1 MNVRDE
7 IVAKRKARIKAE
19 GFFQGLE
26 KPQSR
31 EVPLVP
37 FCPGKGVICEMKRAS
52 PSKGD
57 IFPGLDPVAQAAAY
71 VSAGASFFSVL
82 TEQDYF
88 KGSLRDL
95 RDAKRSQPNK
105 AFLRKDFLLYE
116 EDIEAAYLFG
126 ADAVL
131 LIAGMLEQ
139 NQLERLY
146 RKAKDLGLEALVELH
161 DDEDITKARRIGASL
176 VGVNSRDLK
185 TFKIDPLLPLR
196 VKAKL
201 DWGCRVIFE
210 SGLRSG
216 YEAAFAA
223 QSGFSAIL
231 VGEAVTKT
239 PALIAEL
246 NKHFLQATPRRF
258 WPTLAAKDRFPL
270 VKICGITNQED
281 AAAAEGA
288 GADILGFVLA
298 ESPRQI
304 TPAAIRAI
312 QTNGALRVGVVTTA
326 PSDTPE
332 EIIALTASGALDALQ
347 FHGQLTA
354 DEFNASLSASL
365 AGQLGIPCY
374 QALRL
379 KDEAQL
385 SHTRGSLSPR
395 ILLDAFS
402 AKAAGGTGERIGEEL
417 IKAASGCATGLW
429 LAGGITPENA
439 GDITRRF
446 RPELLDISS
455 GVEARPGKKSEE
467 RIKAVMKGIEDARHL
482 FL

>member
-7 IVAKRKARIKAE
+7 IVAKREARIKAE
-19 GFFQGLE
+19 GFSQGLARPE
-26 KPQSR
+26 SR
-31 EVPLVP
+31 EFPVVP
-37 FCPGKGVICEMKRAS
+37 FCPSKGVICEMKRAS

-57 IFPGLDPVAQAAAY
+57 IFPGLNPVTQAGAY

-95 RDAKRSQPNK
+95 YEAKASHPDK

-116 EDIEAAYLFG
+116 EDIVAAYLFG

-131 LIAGMLEQ
+131 LIAGMLSQ
-139 NQLERLY
+139 ARLELLY
-146 RKAKDLGLEALVELH
+146 RKAKSLGLEALVELH
-161 DDEDITKARRIGASL
+161 DDEDISKARGIKAGL

-196 VKAKL
+196 VKAKI
-201 DWGCRVIFE
+201 DWDCRVVYE

-223 QSGFSAIL
+223 QSGFAAIL
-231 VGEAVTKT
+231 VGEAVTKN
-239 PALIAEL
+239 PALITEL
-246 NKHFLQATPRRF
+246 NGHFLNAAQRRF
-258 WPTLAAKDRFPL
+258 WQTLAGKARLPI

-281 AAAAEGA
+281 AATAEEA

-298 ESPRQI
+298 ESPRQVS
-304 TPAAIRAI
+304 PNAIRAVK
-312 QTNGALRVGVVTTA
+312 TAGALRVGVVTTA
-326 PSDTPE
+326 PGDTPTE
-332 EIIALTASGALDALQ
+332 VIDLVLSGALDALQ
-347 FHGQLTA
+347 FHGQLSA
-354 DEFNASLSASL
+354 DEFNASLKSSA
-365 AGQLGIPCY
+365 AGKLGIPCY

-379 KDEAQL
+379 REEGQLKDM
-385 SHTRGSLSPR
+385 RGSLSPR
-395 ILLDAFS
+395 VLLDAFS

-439 GDITRRF
+439 GDIVRRF
-446 RPELLDISS
+446 QPELLDVSS
-455 GVEARPGKKSEE
+455 GVEARPGKKDKT
-467 RIKAVMKGIEDARHL
+467 RIEALMKGIEDARS
-482 FL
+482 

>member
-1 MNVRDE
+1 
-7 IVAKRKARIKAE
+7 
-19 GFFQGLE
+19 
-26 KPQSR
+26 
-31 EVPLVP
+31 
-37 FCPGKGVICEMKRAS
+37 MKRAS

-57 IFPGLDPVAQAAAY
+57 IFPGLNAVTQAKAY

-95 RDAKRSQPNK
+95 NDAKKAHPDK
-105 AFLRKDFLLYE
+105 AFLRKDFLLYA

-131 LIAGMLEQ
+131 LIAGMLDAER
-139 NQLERLY
+139 LERLY
-146 RKAKDLGLEALVELH
+146 CKAKSLGLEALVELH
-161 DDEDITKARRIGASL
+161 DDEDIAKARRIKASL

-201 DWGCRVIFE
+201 DWDCRVVYE

-231 VGEAVTKT
+231 VGEAVTRN
-239 PALIAEL
+239 PGLIAEL
-246 NKHFLQATPRRF
+246 NENFLNAAPRRF
-258 WPTLAAKDRFPL
+258 WPTVAAKQDLPL

-298 ESPRQI
+298 DSPRQVS
-304 TPAAIRAI
+304 PNAIRGI
-312 QTNGALRVGVVTTA
+312 QTKGALRVGVVTSA
-326 PSDTPE
+326 PGETPAE
-332 EIIALTASGALDALQ
+332 VIDLVLSGALDALQ

-354 DEFNASLSASL
+354 EEFNASLKEST
-365 AGQLGIPCY
+365 AGKAGIPCY

-379 KDEAQL
+379 REESQL
-385 SHTRGSLSPR
+385 KSASGSLSPR
-395 ILLDAFS
+395 LLLDAFS
-402 AKAAGGTGERIGEEL
+402 AKAAGGTGERIGDEL
-417 IKAASGCATGLW
+417 VQAANESSSGLW
-429 LAGGITPENA
+429 LAGGITPANA
-439 GDITRRF
+439 NDIVRKF
-446 RPELLDISS
+446 RPELLDVSS
-455 GVEARPGKKSEE
+455 GVEARPGKKDTA
-467 RIKAVMKGIEDARHL
+467 KMQALMKGIEHARS
-482 FL
+482 